1 MKLYSPHPEFC
12 LGVCIRDGRVE
23 NGLFVFRFRYYLN
36 SRNDLRLFSSG
47 GHFCLASTS
56 KMLEGELGGRFER
69 DMIVFV
75 TDKDASSS
83 QSSSHLG
90 LHALNQLEK
99 KDDDTGDKER

>member
-1 MKLYSPHPEFC
+1 MGF
-12 LGVCIRDGRVE
+12 RVPLPLLSE
-23 NGLFVFRFRYYLN
+23 
-36 SRNDLRLFSSG
+36 SRNDLRLFSNG
-47 GHFCLASTS
+47 GHFCPASAS

-83 QSSSHLG
+83 RSSSDPG

-99 KDDDTGDKER
+99 KDDDTGETKRDKES